1 MRLLHAHKGRE
12 KSEEIDELMISR
24 SLQLFI
30 MLHKIKAKGICIE
43 HQQSICIEGQ
53 DGFGWSKINVRGSK

>member
-24 SLQLFI
+24 SNI
-30 MLHKIKAKGICIE
+30 KIKVKGICIE
-43 HQQSICIEGQ
+43 HQQSIRIEGQ
-53 DGFGWSKINVRGSK
+53 GGFGRSKINVRGSK

>member
-30 MLHKIKAKGICIE
+30 MLHKIKVKGIFIE
-43 HQQSICIEGQ
+43 HQQRIRIQGQ
-53 DGFGWSKINVRGSK
+53 GGFGYSKINVRGCK